1 MKKRLSFANKKN
13 QLDIQRVNTER
24 NFVDEFQKSILKSVI
39 YIFYYEKD
47 KNQILNNEKKD
58 FYLINYE
65 WMKEFKIISL
75 FEEIAKIIN
84 KINNR
89 EINFNNLEK
98 YINPIISILLKEKI
112 SLKRKHQFY
121 NLINVNYFKPKEIQ
135 NDSNNSPFYYLIPS
149 EIKDTLKE
157 SIFEGQPLEIPPI
170 KIINKDNII
179 LIKEAKVIK
188 VCSIHDETLK
198 MIIKYIFNYNSE
210 ADLNSE
216 IEYLKSSNLE
226 KYISDRKCDPNNN
239 KIIQKMK
246 KNQNFIG
253 KLNILKN
260 NFIDDKKVKEEN
272 NISERTKLISRNIN
286 NCERFYTHQ
295 NSLEKNQNLLN
306 QKIPNS
312 KLNQNN
318 KNNWANRQNKPPI
331 FKRNNNE
338 EYRQDYN
345 SQTLQNFYTKRR
357 EEEPKIDN
365 DIKLKD
371 VKIEGDN
378 FKILEKKIEENYK
391 DLLKQMEDKY
401 NKLYNHLEN
410 IYKKNDDN
418 YKDIQKKMEN
428 LKNQNDR
435 YIKELDE
442 KLNNSKNIIQEY
454 KDKNEKYKEKIKKL
468 KEENEKLREENIKA
482 KEKNKI
488 KDIKL
493 KKPEVNIQLG
503 EDNINTKHALNF
515 KNQIILKQKKALLIG
530 LKNINQAPFVNS
542 IIQCL
547 NQIELF
553 TNYFKDNEIINKNSL
568 LSYAFMELIKKLSD
582 KNIKF
587 LEPVN
592 FINAIY
598 EIHCSK
604 GYEDDNNLEIS
615 DIYLFLN
622 FILEQFHEELK
633 QNKNNDINLNSG
645 TKIEND
651 LCKNVLGNKRSIIT
665 DLFEGIFEE
674 IIHCTSKIINNNN
687 DYKFNKFLS
696 LSFEIDAKK
705 FNNKEISLFECFINA
720 RKAKTSQKYEYCQ
733 NHETFCNVS
742 HISRFFLC
750 PKILVIMLK
759 YSKNNDNIKV
769 NFEKELNITNFTKL
783 ENEDK
788 KEDQIYNL
796 VGVISKIN
804 NKIISSSKCK
814 DDNNWYRFDDID
826 IKQISNFEND
836 VINYGIPL
844 ILFYCKK

>member
-157 SIFEGQPLEIPPI
+157 SIFEGQSLEIPPI

-769 NFEKELNITNFTKL
+769 NFEKELNI
-783 ENEDK
+783 
-788 KEDQIYNL
+788 
-796 VGVISKIN
+796 IN
-804 NKIISSSKCK
+804 N
-814 DDNNWYRFDDID
+814 F
-826 IKQISNFEND
+826 
-836 VINYGIPL
+836 
-844 ILFYCKK
+844 